1 MPYRNYTNLNGHS
14 LLEENPTVK
23 SLMNSSNGVFAN
35 QLSSQPLSRY
45 VATGAPGISRAKAS
59 TFGEGMKVWGQQMAN
74 DMSYLGTMI
83 DKEASGENYFD
94 DAITSLQEYYNGNLL
109 SQPNSELY
117 ARMKE
122 IEAENQ
128 PIQFP
133 AMGPTHAMSL
143 SQPLNPLLATEHDLL
158 GELAAR
164 RDAGYNDEE
173 NQLWLSNLQQYGGEA
188 SQRQREILEAAQ
200 AIPQTEGWGTVGAIT
215 GGVLEGLASVIGG
228 AINPGLGMALG
239 GLTLGKAL
247 GQSVAQ
253 TNKEIDMYEAGT
265 NLAVS
270 PQIRNLYVKGVA
282 ATDLLLNGLM
292 QSRYFKQLE
301 LPAIKEIRKKVL
313 KNILS
318 SPKAANEINSLLR
331 QTIKNTGRLSAE
343 QAGASAVSA
352 LTRNMLGLT
361 YKNPEHYP
369 HISQIVKD
377 ATTQAVVGG
386 VTGAVTGGIAS
397 GIGAGM
403 RYHQTNPKIKLG
415 VNFPAEYRPNGFSGL
430 TGRLD
435 KPAFRTREDKILQLA
450 RENFK
455 RLPGDKVK
463 VKNKPLIDL
472 GEMTVEEYDRYA
484 PQLREALEEFYLPER
499 PTIDY
504 ISKKMFGFTPD
515 RESNKHLF
523 PFDLEGLSPEDWY
536 IREKLV
542 SDILGEN
549 YRPNQILYPR
559 SKKESGVWNIGKYS
573 TEYANSLRRDMLNE
587 VGGKMK
593 LKTRLYADINEVPQ
607 EYKKYLDDHSRSKGF
622 YNPET
627 DEVVIIGNNIRNQQE
642 LYNTLIQKGYETKGL
657 KGVLGDEL
665 DNLLDDVY
673 RNMTHRESER
683 YSGSGRSSKEVA
695 LSYLSELAKNPS
707 INPTEW
713 QEISTY
719 VRNLFESKYGIQHLT
734 DDTVN
739 SLLMRTANQI
749 TGDDTISDMIRK
761 AK

>member
-1 MPYRNYTNLNGHS
+1 MPYRNNRNYNGLS

-23 SLMNSSNGVFAN
+23 SLKNSSNGIFAN
-35 QLSSQPLSRY
+35 QLASQPLSRY
-45 VATGAPGISRAKAS
+45 VATGSPSVSQPKAS

-74 DMSYLGTMI
+74 DMSYLGTMV

-94 DAITSLQEYYNGNLL
+94 EAITSLQEYYNGNLL

-128 PIQFP
+128 PVPFP

-143 SQPLNPLLATEHDLL
+143 NQPLNPLLATEYDLL
-158 GELAAR
+158 GQLAAR
-164 RDAGYNDEE
+164 RDAGYNDED

-188 SQRQREILEAAQ
+188 SQRQREVIEAAR
-200 AIPQTEGWGTVGAIT
+200 AIPQTEGWGTVGTIT
-215 GGVLEGLASVIGG
+215 GGVLEGLTSVIGG
-228 AINPGLGMALG
+228 AINPSLGLALG

-253 TNKEIDMYEAGT
+253 TNKEIDIYEANT
-265 NLAVS
+265 NMAVS

-282 ATDLLLNGLM
+282 ATDLILNGLM

-301 LPAIKEIRKKVL
+301 LPAISEIRKKVL
-313 KNILS
+313 KNFLS
-318 SPKAANEINSLLR
+318 SPKATNEINSLLR
-331 QTIKNTGRLSAE
+331 QTIKNTGRLGAE
-343 QAGASAVSA
+343 QAGASTVSA
-352 LTRNMLGLT
+352 LSRSMLGLT

-369 HISQIVKD
+369 YLSEIVKD
-377 ATTQAVVGG
+377 ATTQAVIGG
-386 VTGAVTGGIAS
+386 VTGVVTGGIAS
-397 GIGAGM
+397 GLGAGM
-403 RYHQTNPKIKLG
+403 RYHQTHPKIKLG
-415 VNFPAEYRPNGFSGL
+415 VNFPAEYRPNGYSGL
-430 TGRLD
+430 TGNLD
-435 KPAFRTREDKILQLA
+435 KPTFAARENKILQLA

-499 PTIDY
+499 PTIDLM
-504 ISKKMFGFTPD
+504 SKKMFGYIPE
-515 RESNKHLF
+515 RESNKHLY
-523 PFDLEGLSPEDWY
+523 PFELDGMSPEDWD

-542 SDILGEN
+542 SDVFGEN
-549 YRPNQILYPR
+549 YQLNPRFYPR
-559 SKKESGVWNIGKYS
+559 SRKRYDVWNIGEYAS
-573 TEYANSLRRDMLNE
+573 EYANSLRRNMLNDI
-587 VGGKMK
+587 GSKMK
-593 LKTRLYADINEVPQ
+593 LKTRLYADINEVPK
-607 EYKKYLDDHSRSKGF
+607 EYKKYIDDHSQSKGF

-627 DEVVIIGNNIRNQQE
+627 DEVVIIGNNIENQHE
-642 LYNTLIQKGYETKGL
+642 LYNTLIQKGYETTGL
-657 KGVLGDEL
+657 RGVLGDEL
-665 DNLLDDVY
+665 DNFLEDVY

-683 YSGSGRSSKEVA
+683 YSGSGGSPKEIA
-695 LSYLSELAKNPS
+695 LSYLSDLYKNPLL
-707 INPTEW
+707 NPKEW
-713 QEISTY
+713 NRLSTY
-719 VRNLFESKYGIQHLT
+719 VRDLFESKYGIEHLT
-734 DDTVN
+734 YDTVN

>member
-1 MPYRNYTNLNGHS
+1 MPYRNNRNFNGLS

-23 SLMNSSNGVFAN
+23 SLKNSSNGIFAN
-35 QLSSQPLSRY
+35 QLASQPLSRY
-45 VATGAPGISRAKAS
+45 VATGSPSVSQPKAS

-74 DMSYLGTMI
+74 DMSYLGTMV

-94 DAITSLQEYYNGNLL
+94 EAITSLQEYYNGNLL

-128 PIQFP
+128 PVPFP

-143 SQPLNPLLATEHDLL
+143 NQPLNPLLETEYDLL
-158 GELAAR
+158 GQLAAR
-164 RDAGYNDEE
+164 RDAGYNDED

-188 SQRQREILEAAQ
+188 SQRQREVIEAAR
-200 AIPQTEGWGTVGAIT
+200 AIPQTEGWGTVGTIT
-215 GGVLEGLASVIGG
+215 GGVLEGLTSVIGG
-228 AINPGLGMALG
+228 AINPSLGLALG

-253 TNKEIDMYEAGT
+253 TNKEIDIYEANT
-265 NLAVS
+265 NMAVS

-282 ATDLLLNGLM
+282 ATDLILNGLM

-301 LPAIKEIRKKVL
+301 LPAISEIRKKVL
-313 KNILS
+313 KNFLS
-318 SPKAANEINSLLR
+318 SPNATNEINSLLR
-331 QTIKNTGRLSAE
+331 QTIKNTGRLGAE
-343 QAGASAVSA
+343 QAGASTVSA
-352 LTRNMLGLT
+352 LSRSMLGLT

-369 HISQIVKD
+369 LVSEIVKD
-377 ATTQAVVGG
+377 ATNQAVIGG

-397 GIGAGM
+397 GLGAGI
-403 RYHQTNPKIKLG
+403 RYHQTHPKIKLG
-415 VNFPAEYRPNGFSGL
+415 VNFPAEYRPNGYSGL
-430 TGRLD
+430 TGDLD
-435 KPAFRTREDKILQLA
+435 KPTFAARENRILQFA
-450 RENFK
+450 RENFRRNPGEVVKK
-455 RLPGDKVK
+455 R
-463 VKNKPLIDL
+463 NKPIIDL
-472 GEMTVEEYDRYA
+472 GEMTVSEYDRYA
-484 PQLREALEEFYLPER
+484 PQLRDVLEEFYLPKR

-515 RESNKHLF
+515 RESNKHLY

-536 IREKLV
+536 IRDKLV
-542 SDILGEN
+542 SDIFGEN

-559 SKKESGVWNIGKYS
+559 SKRESGVWNIGKYS

-587 VGGKMK
+587 VGSKMK